1 MRERSIYR
9 EKFSKMFVACE
20 KFPILGSREKSRE
33 RNSSAREDLVRRLRS
48 SGSGCLK
55 APQYVRPKS
64 VTLTKRLFKKKAI
77 HLTHSYQSYW
87 LSQKRLDS
95 SSQRIMERV
104 IKELSY
110 TETVELDGTSVVHVF
125 FPILATIVLE
135 LNIFAQKVYPMKY
148 VINFSRLSG

>member
-9 EKFSKMFVACE
+9 EKLSKVLVVCE
-20 KFPILGSREKSRE
+20 KFPILWSREKSGE
-33 RNSSAREDLVRRLRS
+33 RNSSAREDLRS

-55 APQYVRPKS
+55 AQQYVRPKS
-64 VTLTKRLFKKKAI
+64 VTSTKRLFLKKAI

-95 SSQRIMERV
+95 SSQRIMGRV

-110 TETVELDGTSVVHVF
+110 TETVELDGISVIHVF